1 VPPHQSLT
9 APTKPANRPLAT
21 QGPSPARARPA
32 PASGSPEFG
41 FPAPAGHPR
50 GDIAKKSIFPRVFLQ
65 KGISNSV
72 AVFLI
77 LVNCVENYRKSEKY
91 KANFVGFVVNY
102 STTFV
107 ILA

>member
-1 VPPHQSLT
+1 VTRSPSSRPSL
-9 APTKPANRPLAT
+9 AKP
-21 QGPSPARARPA
+21 GG
-32 PASGSPEFG
+32 GSPEFG
-41 FPAPAGHPR
+41 FPAPAGHPK

-72 AVFLI
+72 GVFLI
-77 LVNCVENYRKSEKY
+77 LVNWVENHRKIGKC